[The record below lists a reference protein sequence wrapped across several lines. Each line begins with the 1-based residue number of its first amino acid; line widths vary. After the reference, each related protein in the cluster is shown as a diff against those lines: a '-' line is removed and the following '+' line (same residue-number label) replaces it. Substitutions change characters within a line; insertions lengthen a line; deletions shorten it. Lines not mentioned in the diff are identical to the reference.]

1 MHRAL
6 QQVLKENAFTYMYVF
21 WIIRLKF
28 AEIDFIYLV
37 SPALVQVLNYMQR
50 EHEKNVFSFF

>member
-6 QQVLKENAFTYMYVF
+6 KQVLKENALQRCVF
-21 WIIRLKF
+21 QIIRLEF
-28 AEIDFIYLV
+28 VEIDFIYLV

-50 EHEKNVFSFF
+50 EHEKNVSSFF

>member
-6 QQVLKENAFTYMYVF
+6 KQVLKENAFTYMYVF
-21 WIIRLKF
+21 RIIRLKF

-37 SPALVQVLNYMQR
+37 SPTLVQVLNYMQR
-50 EHEKNVFSFF
+50 EHEKNVSSFF